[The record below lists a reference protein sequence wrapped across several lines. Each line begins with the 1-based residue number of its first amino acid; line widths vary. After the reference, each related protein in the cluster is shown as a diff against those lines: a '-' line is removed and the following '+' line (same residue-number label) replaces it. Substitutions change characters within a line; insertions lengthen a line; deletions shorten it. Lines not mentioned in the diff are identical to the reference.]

1 MELIFVPD
9 TGQQVRNV
17 AQCGGAAAGPGR
29 ARDDEDARLG
39 AGAAGPTAPVAE
51 VILRLIVEGGV
62 TETVRATNILYSLNI
77 FTTTLLMYIIAEYS
91 HKFSF

>member
-1 MELIFVPD
+1 MLLIFVPD

-29 ARDDEDARLG
+29 ARDDEDARLE
-39 AGAAGPTAPVAE
+39 AGAAGATAPVAE

-62 TETVRATNILYSLNI
+62 TETVRSTNIIYSLNI

>member
-1 MELIFVPD
+1 MLLIFVPD

-29 ARDDEDARLG
+29 ARDDEDARLE
-39 AGAAGPTAPVAE
+39 AGAAGATAPIAE

-62 TETVRATNILYSLNI
+62 TETVRSTNIIYSLNI

>member
-1 MELIFVPD
+1 MVLIFVPD
-9 TGQQVRNV
+9 TSQKVRDV
-17 AQCGGAAAGPGR
+17 PECGGAAAGPGR

-51 VILRLIVEGGV
+51 VILRLIVKGGV
-62 TETVRATNILYSLNI
+62 TKTVRATNILYSLYI